1 MSQDESVVIVMTGA
15 TANSHRV
22 YHRELPEV
30 RAEGETPTIAA
41 THLVNHLTRALDSA
55 LTDWRR
61 QTLNQAIDDVK
72 KFVAAGESTHSV

>member
-1 MSQDESVVIVMTGA
+1 MSQDESPVIVMTGA

-30 RAEGETPTIAA
+30 RAEGETPIVAA
-41 THLVNHLTRALDSA
+41 THLINHLTRSLDTA

-61 QTLNQAIDDVK
+61 QTLNQAIADVK
-72 KFVAAGESTHSV
+72 KFVEAGR